1 MKLDWETYHFHLR
14 DFLELLMNKT
24 RTATA
29 IPSNVMP
36 SGYLLLGTGL
46 AFASLILVPAVATSI
61 GLGPSLT
68 GALRMALMKA
78 SSRAAG
84 RSRKA
89 TAAAAGTRCSAGARP
104 AQTGLPEAQASAML
118 EGRPPHTAL

>member
-1 MKLDWETYHFHLR
+1 
-14 DFLELLMNKT
+14 MNKT
-24 RTATA
+24 LTA
-29 IPSNVMP
+29 IALPANAMP

-78 SSRAAG
+78 SNRAVG
-84 RSRKA
+84 RSHNRAKKSAA
-89 TAAAAGTRCSAGARP
+89 TP
-104 AQTGLPEAQASAML
+104 
-118 EGRPPHTAL
+118 